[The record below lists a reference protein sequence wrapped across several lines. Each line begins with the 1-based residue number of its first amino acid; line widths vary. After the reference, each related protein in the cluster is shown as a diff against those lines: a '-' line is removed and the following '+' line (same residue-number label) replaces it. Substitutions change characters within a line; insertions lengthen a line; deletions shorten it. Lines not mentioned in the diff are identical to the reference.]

1 MKAEAFAVSAE
12 GGAQTDRRGTPV
24 ALWDAWLAGRGKWL
38 DQEGA
43 SVADQGMR
51 LVDDGASV
59 ADQGMPLVDDGASL
73 VESGVPPAVPARP
86 SSDCGT
92 WFGEHGASIANRR
105 ANHAEPCASPVD
117 EHARHDVPCAS
128 QLVPW
133 RRAAFAGATEALLD
147 GHQGRRCAF
156 VVSWS
161 AFVAQLIL
169 RLLIG

>member
-59 ADQGMPLVDDGASL
+59 VEIGIPL
-73 VESGVPPAVPARP
+73 AVPGRP
-86 SSDCGT
+86 SSD
-92 WFGEHGASIANRR
+92 
-105 ANHAEPCASPVD
+105 
-117 EHARHDVPCAS
+117 
-128 QLVPW
+128 
-133 RRAAFAGATEALLD
+133 
-147 GHQGRRCAF
+147 
-156 VVSWS
+156 
-161 AFVAQLIL
+161 
-169 RLLIG
+169 